1 MLQKLREAF
10 RESSI
15 RYYWDK
21 DLNLLEHIGRD
32 EMRGMT
38 GRINHII
45 QTIEKTIA
53 NDKYA
58 IARYICEYLF
68 FNEI

>member
-10 RESSI
+10 CKGSI
-15 RYYWDK
+15 TYFWDE
-21 DLNLLEHIGRD
+21 DLNLLEHIGSN
-32 EMRGMT
+32 EMKCME
-38 GRINHII
+38 GRINRII
-45 QTIEKTIA
+45 KIIERTII

-68 FNEI
+68 FHKI